1 MDSTISPLIDSIVLL
16 EWCVAAHVQHGTFVK
31 AERTWTHQ
39 EVEHMC
45 SFIVSQRPQYFL
57 FSQHKIKLNGN
68 FCTNI
73 DTMHSHRFIHFFYQS
88 PDECAFHNLKA
99 TAIFWVERT
108 KIALTQHI
116 PSSVSSWITKI
127 LLLIYYFYMNF
138 SYFFSLF
145 LFFAYQFFFATNYRA
160 IELHWINNQ
169 NEKRNATPEWS
180 TVNGIRASFTA

>member
-1 MDSTISPLIDSIVLL
+1 MDSTISPLIDSIVMV
-16 EWCVAAHVQHGTFVK
+16 EWCVAANVQHSTFVK

-45 SFIVSQRPQYFL
+45 SFIISQRPQYFL

-73 DTMHSHRFIHFFYQS
+73 DAMHSDRFIHFFYQS
-88 PDECAFHNLKA
+88 PDECSFHNLKA

-116 PSSVSSWITKI
+116 SSSVSSWITKI
-127 LLLIYYFYMNF
+127 LLLIYYFYTNI
-138 SYFFSLF
+138 SYFFF
-145 LFFAYQFFFATNYRA
+145 LSFYFLLISFFC
-160 IELHWINNQ
+160 NQ
-169 NEKRNATPEWS
+169 LSRDW
-180 TVNGIRASFTA
+180 TALNK